1 MTLLIII
8 FAVGFILGYV
18 LGNRE
23 KKNETYFGDY

>member
-1 MTLLIII
+1 MTLLIIV
-8 FAVGFILGYV
+8 FAVGFGLGYI

>member
-1 MTLLIII
+1 MTLLIIA
-8 FAVGFILGYV
+8 FVVGFGLGYV

>member
-1 MTLLIII
+1 MLEIII
-8 FAVGFILGYV
+8 AFVVGFIFGYV